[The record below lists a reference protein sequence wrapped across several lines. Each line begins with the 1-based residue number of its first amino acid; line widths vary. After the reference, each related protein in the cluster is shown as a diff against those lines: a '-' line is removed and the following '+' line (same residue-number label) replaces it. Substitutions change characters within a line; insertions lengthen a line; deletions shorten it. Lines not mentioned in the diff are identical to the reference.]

1 MEKALMGQ
9 KALAEYLDMSLPEF
23 YRVKGRFADFPK
35 PLTLS
40 NSDSLQA
47 KKYYLRS
54 EVDHWLEGLRK
65 DKAQ

>member
-1 MEKALMGQ
+1 MGQ

-47 KKYYLRS
+47 KKIL
-54 EVDHWLEGLRK
+54 LAL
-65 DKAQ
+65 